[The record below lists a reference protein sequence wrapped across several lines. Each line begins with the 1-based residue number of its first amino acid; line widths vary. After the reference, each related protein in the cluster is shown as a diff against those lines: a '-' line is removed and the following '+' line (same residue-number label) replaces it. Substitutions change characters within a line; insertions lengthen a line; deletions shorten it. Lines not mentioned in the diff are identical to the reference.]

1 MVYSSVN
8 DNDLMF
14 YILMLFLLDSALAFY
29 DLVIYMN
36 KLLEKLIFLCLVF

>member
-14 YILMLFLLDSALAFY
+14 YIWMLFLLDGALAFY

-36 KLLEKLIFLCLVF
+36 KLLEKLIFLCLDF